1 MPSHGRFFKEAGKVS
16 KIGPAA
22 LFVAA
27 VFLSAGAYA
36 AAHED
41 HAGHHKESAKAGEQE
56 AEERPARVDLA
67 DVELVDQDGSKV
79 RFASD
84 VVRGRVVVIDLI
96 YTTCPLVCPIL
107 SAIFSSLQEKLG
119 DRLGRDVF
127 LVSVTVDP
135 NTDIPPRL
143 KEYAAKFEARPGWTF
158 LTGETQ
164 NVTQVLKGLGG
175 FTADLTKHPAMIL
188 VGDGGKDG
196 WTRFY
201 GFPSPERILEK
212 VNEISAARRPM
223 HSHPAKQEP
232 AR

>member
-1 MPSHGRFFKEAGKVS
+1 MTRT
-16 KIGPAA
+16 
-22 LFVAA
+22 A
-27 VFLSAGAYA
+27 VFLVLALSVSLSLGAGAYGASHEEHGGHRHEA
-36 AAHED
+36 AKTQD
-41 HAGHHKESAKAGEQE
+41 RLD
-56 AEERPARVDLA
+56 EETNARVDLA
-67 DVELVDQDGSKV
+67 DVELVDQDGRKV
-79 RFASD
+79 KFASD

-107 SAIFSSLQEKLG
+107 SAIFSRLQEQLG
-119 DRLGRDVF
+119 DRLGSEVH

-143 KEYAAKFEARPGWTF
+143 KEYASRFDARPGWTF
-158 LTGETQ
+158 LTGERQ

-175 FTADLTKHPAMIL
+175 YTPDLSNHPAMIL

-212 VNEISAARRPM
+212 VDEISAARRSM
-223 HSHPAKQEP
+223 HPPAAK
-232 AR
+232 

>member
-1 MPSHGRFFKEAGKVS
+1 MTRSAVFFLL
-16 KIGPAA
+16 A
-22 LFVAA
+22 LF
-27 VFLSAGAYA
+27 LGSGAYA
-36 AAHED
+36 ASHED
-41 HAGHHKESAKAGEQE
+41 SGSHRHEPAKAPDQKI
-56 AEERPARVDLA
+56 EEEPARVDLA
-67 DVELVDQDGSKV
+67 DIELVDQDGRKV

-107 SAIFSSLQEKLG
+107 SAILSRLQEQLG
-119 DRLGRDVF
+119 DRLGREVH

-158 LTGETQ
+158 LTGERQ
-164 NVTQVLKGLGG
+164 NVMQVLKGLGG
-175 FTADLTKHPAMIL
+175 YTADLTNHPAMIL

-201 GFPSPERILEK
+201 GFPSPERLLEK
-212 VNEISAARRPM
+212 VNEISAARR
-223 HSHPAKQEP
+223 SLHPHPEK
-232 AR
+232 